1 MGALGQ
7 SGASNDIGHQEDVG
21 DISLKKRGRKQN
33 DLEQYVEK
41 TQKTIDD
48 LARRI
53 EASKDKKEIKRLR
66 NMISA
71 YESRLNKRETVE
83 QLRQQIELRN
93 Q

>member
-1 MGALGQ
+1 M
-7 SGASNDIGHQEDVG
+7 SHQEDA

-83 QLRQQIELRN
+83 QLRSQIELRN